1 MEKPVVTIL
10 CRTGGE
16 SQKRKFPLDY
26 PPGIWYYIRC
36 IQYAPVAQL
45 DRASDS
51 DSEGRAFEP
60 HRAYQ
65 SRHGFHGGIFFAS
78 NNIKVLSPVGLQNGA
93 PAFWNAFLIP
103 YRLRHTVTL
112 HHCGLFPQTACV
124 DRLWAGIP
132 LRSDVVGITCDEV
145 NSLAQLLLNPCRKA
159 HRNDS
164 LFTIHYS
171 LAPKRPLPFIMI
183 DLIKEGASP
192 W

>member
-65 SRHGFHGGIFFAS
+65 SRHGFHGGIFLRQS
-78 NNIKVLSPVGLQNGA
+78 NKQQNR
-93 PAFWNAFLIP
+93 P
-103 YRLRHTVTL
+103 
-112 HHCGLFPQTACV
+112 
-124 DRLWAGIP
+124 
-132 LRSDVVGITCDEV
+132 E
-145 NSLAQLLLNPCRKA
+145 
-159 HRNDS
+159 
-164 LFTIHYS
+164 
-171 LAPKRPLPFIMI
+171 PLPSQTLFIYYRMVVCI
-183 DLIKEGASP
+183 YRTKRQIAKRHSGFFEGAF
-192 W
+192 

>member
-1 MEKPVVTIL
+1 MTIL

-65 SRHGFHGGIFFAS
+65 SRHAFHDGIFLRQSNKRQNRPEPLPSQTHRDLRSQTGFA
-78 NNIKVLSPVGLQNGA
+78 
-93 PAFWNAFLIP
+93 
-103 YRLRHTVTL
+103 
-112 HHCGLFPQTACV
+112 

-171 LAPKRPLPFIMI
+171 LAPKRPLPYNVIWQSV
-183 DLIKEGASP
+183 L
-192 W
+192 

>member
-65 SRHGFHGGIFFAS
+65 SRHGFHGGIFCV
-78 NNIKVLSPVGLQNGA
+78 KQHQSPGVSWIAEQHAGFSGTLLESMPQA
-93 PAFWNAFLIP
+93 T
-103 YRLRHTVTL
+103 YRNTSS
-112 HHCGLFPQTACV
+112 
-124 DRLWAGIP
+124 
-132 LRSDVVGITCDEV
+132 LRSFATDC
-145 NSLAQLLLNPCRKA
+145 LHRQLGGEADIFFPL
-159 HRNDS
+159 
-164 LFTIHYS
+164 T
-171 LAPKRPLPFIMI
+171 APSEPVP
-183 DLIKEGASP
+183 
-192 W
+192 

>member
-65 SRHGFHGGIFFAS
+65 SRHGFHGGIFCVQAIS
-78 NNIKVLSPVGLQNGA
+78 NKTVQNRFPHKRFLFITGWSFVFTEPRDRSQKGTPDFSRVLFEFV
-93 PAFWNAFLIP
+93 
-103 YRLRHTVTL
+103 
-112 HHCGLFPQTACV
+112 PQA
-124 DRLWAGIP
+124 
-132 LRSDVVGITCDEV
+132 
-145 NSLAQLLLNPCRKA
+145 A
-159 HRNDS
+159 HRSSS
-164 LFTIHYS
+164 LFTFHSS
-171 LAPKRPLPFIMI
+171 LAPNAPPFIII

>member
-65 SRHGFHGGIFFAS
+65 SRHGFHGGIFLRQTTSKSCRQLDCRMALR
-78 NNIKVLSPVGLQNGA
+78 LSGML
-93 PAFWNAFLIP
+93 FLIP

-112 HHCGLFPQTACV
+112 HHCGLCPQTACV
-124 DRLWAGIP
+124 DRLRAGIP

-159 HRNDS
+159 HRNYS
-164 LFTIHYS
+164 LFTFHYS
-171 LAPKRPLPFIMI
+171 LAPKRPLPFIII

>member
-1 MEKPVVTIL
+1 MTIL

-65 SRHGFHGGIFFAS
+65 SRHGFHGGIFLCQSNKQQNRPEPLPPQTHRDLRSQTGFAD
-78 NNIKVLSPVGLQNGA
+78 
-93 PAFWNAFLIP
+93 
-103 YRLRHTVTL
+103 RLR
-112 HHCGLFPQTACV
+112 
-124 DRLWAGIP
+124 AGIP

-159 HRNDS
+159 HRNYS
-164 LFTIHYS
+164 LFILHLPQT
-171 LAPKRPLPFIMI
+171 PLPFIMI

>member
-1 MEKPVVTIL
+1 MKKPVVTIL

-65 SRHGFHGGIFFAS
+65 SRHGFHGGIFCVKAISGKTVQDRFPH
-78 NNIKVLSPVGLQNGA
+78 KRTFYLLQDGRLYLQNQETDRKKALRIFRGC
-93 PAFWNAFLIP
+93 FLNLC
-103 YRLRHTVTL
+103 RRRHTAAL
-112 HHCGLFPQTACV
+112 H
-124 DRLWAGIP
+124 
-132 LRSDVVGITCDEV
+132 S
-145 NSLAQLLLNPCRKA
+145 
-159 HRNDS
+159 S
-164 LFTIHYS
+164 LFTIH
-171 LAPKRPLPFIMI
+171 LLPTPLPFIMTDI
-183 DLIKEGASP
+183 IKEGASP

>member
-16 SQKRKFPLDY
+16 SQKQKFPLDY

-65 SRHGFHGGIFFAS
+65 SRHGFHGGIFLRQR
-78 NNIKVLSPVGLQNGA
+78 NKRQNR
-93 PAFWNAFLIP
+93 PEPLP
-103 YRLRHTVTL
+103 
-112 HHCGLFPQTACV
+112 PQTP
-124 DRLWAGIP
+124 LLFIAG
-132 LRSDVVGITCDEV
+132 
-145 NSLAQLLLNPCRKA
+145 
-159 HRNDS
+159 
-164 LFTIHYS
+164 
-171 LAPKRPLPFIMI
+171 
-183 DLIKEGASP
+183 
-192 W
+192 

>member
-65 SRHGFHGGIFFAS
+65 SRHGFHGGIFLRQS
-78 NNIKVLSPVGLQNGA
+78 NKRQNRSGPV
-93 PAFWNAFLIP
+93 P
-103 YRLRHTVTL
+103 
-112 HHCGLFPQTACV
+112 PQTLFIYY
-124 DRLWAGIP
+124 RM
-132 LRSDVVGITCDEV
+132 DVCIYRTKRQIAKSTPDFSRVLFEFV
-145 NSLAQLLLNPCRKA
+145 PQAA
-159 HRNDS
+159 HRNYS
-164 LFTIHYS
+164 LFTFHYS
-171 LAPKRPLPFIMI
+171 LAPKRPPCIII